1 MVDIDNDKGLI
12 GVQVES
18 LKRFWGS
25 VTCLDGWRIG
35 GVVFSKSY
43 RPIHMKKPVNGQK
56 QTFKPHVRT
65 DAPRP
70 INQPE
75 KESALDQLS
84 QVNAKNEN

>member
-1 MVDIDNDKGLI
+1 
-12 GVQVES
+12 
-18 LKRFWGS
+18 
-25 VTCLDGWRIG
+25 
-35 GVVFSKSY
+35 
-43 RPIHMKKPVNGQK
+43 MKKPVNGQK